1 MLAPGS
7 GRLVSFERPTLSF
20 KEARLPHVQAIHT
33 GVAEVKIDAV
43 LNAAGASIP
52 LKVARTVELQR
63 AVGSGGS

>member
-1 MLAPGS
+1 VTIPLDISFLQGGS
-7 GRLVSFERPTLSF
+7 AV
-20 KEARLPHVQAIHT
+20 AQAIHT